1 MAAKAARNVTA
12 RDLHLDDML
21 PYLMNRLVARL
32 NQNLSEDLRR
42 RGFTFQDWR
51 VLAVLA
57 AHEGANL
64 TELAEAAVIPQ
75 PSVSRLAANLARRG
89 YVARENGK
97 KDSRIVHLFL
107 TPKGRMV
114 YDKMRPFAIAE
125 YRAAM
130 KGFRAKEYED
140 LRGALLRMMKN
151 RKVKLLP

>member
-1 MAAKAARNVTA
+1 MTRSPKNG
-12 RDLHLDDML
+12 DLHLDDML

-32 NQNLSEDLRR
+32 NQNLSDDLRK

-64 TELAEAAVIPQ
+64 TELAEATVIPQ
-75 PSVSRLAANLARRG
+75 PSVSRLATNLARRG

-107 TPKGRMV
+107 TPRGRMI
-114 YDKMRPFAIAE
+114 YDKMRPLAVAE
-125 YRAAM
+125 YRATM
-130 KGFRAKEYED
+130 KGFSAKEYEH

>member
-1 MAAKAARNVTA
+1 MTNRTTKGS
-12 RDLHLDDML
+12 DLHLDDML
-21 PYLMNRLVARL
+21 PYLMNRLIARM
-32 NQNLSEDLRR
+32 NQNLADDLRK

-57 AHEGANL
+57 VHEGANL
-64 TELAEAAVIPQ
+64 TELAEATVIPQ

-97 KDSRIVHLFL
+97 TDSRNVHLFI
-107 TPKGRMV
+107 TPKGRAV
-114 YDKMRPFAIAE
+114 YDRMRPLAVAE

-130 KGFRAKEYED
+130 KGFSAKEYDD